1 MRKPTGTA
9 APGMNA
15 GAMKPETERG
25 RRILPLSA
33 LGTFGLLAGAAVWFE
48 TQPPDS
54 PARSPLAILVGTLT
68 LAFLLLLS
76 FWFAARSSKP
86 ALAAAVVLRIICA
99 AILLA
104 MAFRVYEDIRN
115 RTANRDTWITAG
127 VLAAGIPGLF
137 GEKILKAFRHRAFY
151 NRANHVAVGRIYRI
165 MGETHLDPDGDPV
178 TLCHALIEYAAED
191 RVYET
196 RADITRYAIRRFGRD
211 AFIGRPV
218 NVFYDPADPASAF
231 ANKIDRHFF
240 DE

>member
-1 MRKPTGTA
+1 M
-9 APGMNA
+9 
-15 GAMKPETERG
+15 
-25 RRILPLSA
+25 
-33 LGTFGLLAGAAVWFE
+33 
-48 TQPPDS
+48 
-54 PARSPLAILVGTLT
+54 
-68 LAFLLLLS
+68 
-76 FWFAARSSKP
+76 
-86 ALAAAVVLRIICA
+86 
-99 AILLA
+99 LLA

-127 VLAAGIPGLF
+127 VLAAGVPGLF
-137 GEKILKAFRHRAFY
+137 GEKILKAFRRRAFY

-196 RADITRYAIRRFGRD
+196 RAVITRYAIRRFGRD